1 MADTYLKL
9 HDGFPENRKVVAA
22 GGDAAWLH
30 VCALAYA
37 SRNLTDGLVPE
48 GVVSRLSDRK
58 QPARLASK
66 LVNVGL
72 WHQAGHDCPRCPQP
86 GAGEYLIHDYLK
98 HQRSAAKVE
107 ELRGVRAKSGSQGGR
122 KKAEN
127 ARSRGEAQGKQ
138 TPSNLL
144 DGQGGPGAGKSVTKR
159 SQPTSNK
166 RGGDAGQRPVT
177 LFSES
182 DEIPVT
188 AGQENEGPSN
198 LLAGS
203 QSAAVA
209 NGYPDTETDTEEVLR
224 TSSLPPSAGADAPQ
238 ADAPVTS
245 QTIVGEWLDR
255 CQSRPPSRVIG
266 QLSKEIKG
274 LLDEGINPDHVRRGV
289 AEWMTRNAH
298 PSTLASFVNGVMNA
312 SPSRIAGQP
321 SNGSGSQLPPR
332 DADYSDP
339 FKRKKSA

>member
-37 SRNLTDGLVPE
+37 SRNLTDGLIPE

-58 QPARLASK
+58 QPTKLAAK
-66 LVNVGL
+66 LIEVGL
-72 WHQAGHDCPRCPQP
+72 WHKAGHDCPRCPQP
-86 GAGEYLIHDYLK
+86 GAGEYLIHDYLE

-107 ELRGVRAKSGSQGGR
+107 EIKGKRAVAGSKGGTR
-122 KKAEN
+122 KAAN
-127 ARSRGEAQGKQ
+127 AKGHPKQ

-144 DGQGGPGAGKSVTKR
+144 GGSH
-159 SQPTSNK
+159 
-166 RGGDAGQRPVT
+166 
-177 LFSES
+177 
-182 DEIPVT
+182 
-188 AGQENEGPSN
+188 
-198 LLAGS
+198 GS
-203 QSAAVA
+203 AEAKA
-209 NGYPDTETDTEEVLR
+209 TPDTDTEEVLR
-224 TSSLPPSAGADAPQ
+224 TSRTEADVPPSAGAAAPQ
-238 ADAPVTS
+238 AGDPVTS
-245 QTIVGEWLDR
+245 QTIIGEWLDR
-255 CQSRPPSRVIG
+255 CQNRPPNRVIG

-312 SPSRIAGQP
+312 NGVRQLRPTGTDGHGPTSGPRAAGP
-321 SNGSGSQLPPR
+321 ISEE
-332 DADYSDP
+332 DIW
-339 FKRKKSA
+339 